1 MTTVFQIFVRESEFT
16 LSKTQIMFDSPN
28 FFTRAF
34 FGEFEEANSR
44 SVRIDAHPQ
53 LFKIVIDYLSGYDVF
68 PIADTAIPST
78 MSKDTALKNLMKDAA
93 FLDLDRFTQLLQE
106 EVGKLQ
112 AANSSILSKPHVL
125 ALAGSPRSPAD
136 ITDLALNLRSLGV
149 LPRQRIYRF
158 SNVRCVFKLIQ
169 DQSFDIRMS
178 WTGDGWLNSASGY
191 NPTLRK
197 SDLTYVRLCQ
207 PFQQVVSTT
216 MEQLL
221 EQHGGTVDLI
231 ASTLVVEASAVQGD
245 KLGVTR
251 VIGLKGY
258 LTGFVLQSFLE
269 HLEDET
275 NYQHDAEQHLTSVR
289 S

>member
-1 MTTVFQIFVRESEFT
+1 MTTVFQIFVRETEFT

-34 FGEFEEANSR
+34 FGEFEEANSH
-44 SVRIDAHPQ
+44 SIRIDVHPQ

-68 PIADTAIPST
+68 PISDTAVPST
-78 MSKDTALKNLMKDAA
+78 MSKDTVLKNLLKDAA
-93 FLDLDRFTQLLQE
+93 FLDLDHFTQLLQE

-112 AANSSILSKPHVL
+112 AANSSLLSKPYVL
-125 ALAGSPRSPAD
+125 ALAGSPRSPSD
-136 ITDLALNLRSLGV
+136 ITDLALNLRSAGV

-158 SNVRCVFKLIQ
+158 SNVRCVFKIIQ
-169 DQSFDIRMS
+169 DQNFTMIMS
-178 WTGDGWLNSASGY
+178 WTGDGWLNPASPY
-191 NPTLRK
+191 NPTLGN
-197 SDLTYVRLCQ
+197 SDLTHIRLCQ

-221 EQHGGTVDLI
+221 EQHGGTVDLM
-231 ASTLVVEASAVQGD
+231 ASTLVVEASIVQGD
-245 KLGVTR
+245 KLGVRR

-269 HLEDET
+269 HLDDET
-275 NYQHDAEQHLTSVR
+275 NSQVTPNSI
-289 S
+289 